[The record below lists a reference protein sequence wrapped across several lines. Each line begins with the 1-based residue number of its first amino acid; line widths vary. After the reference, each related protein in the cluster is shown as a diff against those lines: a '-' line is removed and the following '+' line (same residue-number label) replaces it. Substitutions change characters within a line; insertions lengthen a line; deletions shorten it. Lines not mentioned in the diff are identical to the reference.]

1 MMATGIVKKNTEERK
16 TVICTTNSQAY
27 VITEQTT
34 LAEVFEAAKH
44 LVTVYGPE
52 ATIEFY
58 SGHQNIDE
66 YIRFE
71 RKESDY
77 EYQARLA
84 REANLTLNA
93 EEEELQL
100 ERETY
105 ERLKKKFEGE
115 GSKFKGI
122 HYD

>member
-1 MMATGIVKKNTEERK
+1 MATGIAKKNTEERK
-16 TVICTTNSQAY
+16 RVITTTNSQAY

-34 LAEVFEAAKH
+34 LAEVLEAAKQ
-44 LVTVYGPE
+44 LIAVYGPE
-52 ATIEFY
+52 ATIEFD

-71 RKESDY
+71 REESDY
-77 EYQARLA
+77 EYQARLS
-84 REANLTLNA
+84 REAALTLNA
-93 EEEELQL
+93 EEELRL

-105 ERLKKKFEGE
+105 ECLKKKFDGE

-122 HYD
+122 RYD

>member
-1 MMATGIVKKNTEERK
+1 MMATGIKKKNTEERK
-16 TVICTTNSQAY
+16 MVVATTNDQAY
-27 VITEQTT
+27 VITEQET
-34 LAEVFEAAKH
+34 LAEVLEAAKQ

-77 EYQARLA
+77 EYQTRLA
-84 REANLTLNA
+84 LEATLALKA
-93 EEEELQL
+93 EEELRL

-115 GSKFKGI
+115 GSTFNTKREI
-122 HYD
+122 

>member
-1 MMATGIVKKNTEERK
+1 MATGISKNNTEERK
-16 TVICTTNSQAY
+16 TIIVTTNSQAH

-34 LAEVFEAAKH
+34 LAEVLEAAKQ
-44 LVTVYGPE
+44 LIAIYGPE
-52 ATIEFY
+52 ATIEFD

-71 RKESDY
+71 REESDY
-77 EYQARLA
+77 EYQVRLS
-84 REANLTLNA
+84 REAALASNA
-93 EEEELQL
+93 EEELRL
-100 ERETY
+100 EREMY

-122 HYD
+122 RYD

>member
-1 MMATGIVKKNTEERK
+1 MMATGITKKNPEERK
-16 TVICTTNSQAY
+16 MVICTTNSQAY
-27 VITEQTT
+27 VITQQET
-34 LAEVFEAAKH
+34 LAEVLEAAKQ
-44 LVTVYGPE
+44 LIAVYGPE
-52 ATIEFY
+52 ATIEFD
-58 SGHQNIDE
+58 SGYQNIDE

-77 EYQARLA
+77 EYQVRLSQ
-84 REANLTLNA
+84 EAALTLNA
-93 EEEELQL
+93 EEELRL

-122 HYD
+122 RYD

>member
-1 MMATGIVKKNTEERK
+1 MMATGIAKKNTEERK
-16 TVICTTNSQAY
+16 RVITTTNSQVY

-34 LAEVFEAAKH
+34 LAEVLEATKQLIA
-44 LVTVYGPE
+44 VYGPE
-52 ATIEFY
+52 ATIEFD
-58 SGHQNIDE
+58 SGYQNIDE

-71 RKESDY
+71 REESDY

-84 REANLTLNA
+84 REATLTLNA
-93 EEEELQL
+93 QEELRR

-105 ERLKKKFEGE
+105 ERLKKKFVGE

-122 HYD
+122 RYD

>member
-1 MMATGIVKKNTEERK
+1 MMATGITKKNTEERK
-16 TVICTTNSQAY
+16 MVICTTNSQAY
-27 VITEQTT
+27 VITHQET
-34 LAEVFEAAKH
+34 LAEVLEAAKQ

-84 REANLTLNA
+84 REAELALNA
-93 EEEELQL
+93 EELKR
-100 ERETY
+100 EREEY
-105 ERLKKKFEGE
+105 ERLKKKFE
-115 GSKFKGI
+115 SQ
-122 HYD
+122 

>member
-1 MMATGIVKKNTEERK
+1 MMATGITKKNTEERK
-16 TVICTTNSQAY
+16 MVICTTNSQAY

-34 LAEVFEAAKH
+34 LAEVLEAAKQ

-52 ATIEFY
+52 ATIQFY

-77 EYQARLA
+77 EYQVRLSQ
-84 REANLTLNA
+84 EAALTSKA
-93 EEEELQL
+93 EEELRL

-105 ERLKKKFEGE
+105 ERLKKKFE
-115 GSKFKGI
+115 SQ
-122 HYD
+122 

>member
-16 TVICTTNSQAY
+16 MVICTTNSQAY
-27 VITEQTT
+27 VITQQTT
-34 LAEVFEAAKH
+34 LAEVLEAAKQ

-77 EYQARLA
+77 EYQVRLA
-84 REANLTLNA
+84 REAASLALNA
-93 EEEELQL
+93 EEELRL

-105 ERLKKKFEGE
+105 ERLKNKFE
-115 GSKFKGI
+115 SQ
-122 HYD
+122 